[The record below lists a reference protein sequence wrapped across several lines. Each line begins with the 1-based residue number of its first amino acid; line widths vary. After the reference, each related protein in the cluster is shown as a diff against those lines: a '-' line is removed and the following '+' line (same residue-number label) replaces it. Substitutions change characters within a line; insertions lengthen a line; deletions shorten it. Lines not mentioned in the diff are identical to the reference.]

1 MAPLRTILLRDI
13 TTANTANQA
22 RGHGGCGTPLPRW
35 VRIFVA
41 SVMLTTAVAAVV
53 THDLLELWNTQARL
67 ELDAAEMAEAGVAF
81 LPNAPARATLAAAH
95 SARLCGLSRAE
106 VVRCGAAVDR
116 MSFNVTL
123 RRTAPVLVFQL
134 LGSAGVDVT
143 VTVRVRPSAAPGN
156 SDDGSIVLSA
166 LRRSATRFEARAATT
181 AL

>member
-1 MAPLRTILLRDI
+1 MAPLRTILPRDI
-13 TTANTANQA
+13 TAANPANQA
-22 RGHGGCGTPLPRW
+22 RGHGGRGTPLLRW

-41 SVMLTTAVAAVV
+41 SVMLTTAAAAVV
-53 THDLLELWNTQARL
+53 THDLLALWNTQGRL
-67 ELDAAEMAEAGVAF
+67 EIDAAEMAEAGVAF
-81 LPNAPARATLAAAH
+81 LPGAPASAMLAAAH

-106 VVRCGAAVDR
+106 VVHCGAAADR
-116 MSFNVTL
+116 MSFNVML

-143 VTVRVRPSAAPGN
+143 VTARVRLSAAPGN

-166 LRRSATRFEARAATT
+166 LRRSATRFDARPAAT